1 MLVITIN
8 IVLGQG
14 PGSPPP
20 PTPTFLLCCPF
31 CLVSLGRW
39 GLQQGE
45 FSGLVRG
52 AAAVG
57 STVANSPH
65 AVTGRLHSWRIKIL
79 SRHCSGGLG
88 ALVINNLALV
98 LRALRGWLAG
108 NRRDGPGTSWMHMS
122 SGDRNEPLPGP
133 GWHYRLELG
142 QGMGAG
148 SSGPLDSGMRVPRL
162 AGSMSLLAVQT
173 PGKLLHQSAFSF
185 PFVKQHLAQVHQRLR
200 QCLAQ

>member
-1 MLVITIN
+1 MTLGIYQRPAFWLRKSFHYFPIVGETCIARDNDKHSVGAGTRATPASHSNAPSML
-8 IVLGQG
+8 
-14 PGSPPP
+14 
-20 PTPTFLLCCPF
+20 PF

-98 LRALRGWLAG
+98 LKALRGWLAG
-108 NRRDGPGTSWMHMS
+108 TGGMAR
-122 SGDRNEPLPGP
+122 EPLGC
-133 GWHYRLELG
+133 
-142 QGMGAG
+142 
-148 SSGPLDSGMRVPRL
+148 
-162 AGSMSLLAVQT
+162 T
-173 PGKLLHQSAFSF
+173 
-185 PFVKQHLAQVHQRLR
+185 
-200 QCLAQ
+200 